1 MITGCFD
8 FSSICCSGSYSIT
21 GSCKANNYKDFDDND
36 DCDDDC
42 DEDIAEEPV
51 IYASLNN
58 FGFEEKVDPVVNDL
72 YSLDNF
78 TKPEKYRSDIKTHK
92 FNFGMCS
99 G

>member
-1 MITGCFD
+1 MITGCFS
-8 FSSICCSGSYSIT
+8 FPSICCSGSYSSIT
-21 GSCKANNYKDFDDND
+21 GSYKANNYKDFDDND
-36 DCDDDC
+36 DCD
-42 DEDIAEEPV
+42 EDVVEEPV

-92 FNFGMCS
+92 FNLGMCS